1 MPIYNYVCKECGE
14 NFDLLI
20 GITSEKVKLKCADAL
35 NIAKIFGVKPLE
47 IGRICNQKKIRMSQ
61 CQLGCFK

>member
-1 MPIYNYVCKECGE
+1 MDNEKDKITEAVLEKTFKEG
-14 NFDLLI
+14 
-20 GITSEKVKLKCADAL
+20 EKVKLRCADAL